1 MEIKGTVKM
10 IGQTVQVSDKFS
22 KRELVL
28 VTDEKYPQSI
38 LVEFN
43 QDACSLLDP
52 YAVGSKVGVKVNI
65 RGREWVNPK
74 DGQVKYFNTIQGWQ
88 IGYTGEHADAIQ
100 GEKHNRDIMAND
112 LIDDELSDLPF

>member
-22 KRELVL
+22 KRELVI

-43 QDACSLLDP
+43 QDACALLDP

-88 IGYTGEHADAIQ
+88 IGYTGEHADSIQ
-100 GEKHNRDIMAND
+100 GEKHQAQTFVADQ
-112 LIDDELSDLPF
+112 DDDLPF